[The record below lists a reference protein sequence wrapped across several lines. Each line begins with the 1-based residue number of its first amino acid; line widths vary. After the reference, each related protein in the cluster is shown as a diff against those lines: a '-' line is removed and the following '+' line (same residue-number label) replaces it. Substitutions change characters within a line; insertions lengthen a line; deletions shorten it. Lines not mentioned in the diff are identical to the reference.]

1 MNKLLSNKINK
12 ITTKKPPFS
21 GFGDS
26 TVVDSNLD
34 YHLKRSISQNKSFT
48 QQKTRLLS
56 GFLDDSHAS
65 AVAISL
71 RDVFITQEG
80 QIVNSMFNN
89 RGDEGSRTPANRFR
103 RLITAPAHPHVFQ
116 FSIKV

>member
-1 MNKLLSNKINK
+1 MTKIE
-12 ITTKKPPFS
+12 KP
-21 GFGDS
+21 
-26 TVVDSNLD
+26 
-34 YHLKRSISQNKSFT
+34 
-48 QQKTRLLS
+48 KTRLLS